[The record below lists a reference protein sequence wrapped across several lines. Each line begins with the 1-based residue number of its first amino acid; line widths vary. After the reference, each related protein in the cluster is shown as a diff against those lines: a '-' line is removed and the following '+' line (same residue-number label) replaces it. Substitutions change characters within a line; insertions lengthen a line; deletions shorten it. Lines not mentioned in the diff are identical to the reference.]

1 MQEMKLDVYY
11 DNPNEASDMYL
22 KYLKKDCESA
32 GIEVRVFN
40 NIRDWSTVEDPA
52 NAELFLEP
60 TNNMVDKYD
69 KNTPANVDNPSA
81 TAEGIYKHIVEKCP
95 NRETVIAVIGR
106 GLVGKQLINQLIDY
120 GYTVLEFN
128 SKSHKGD
135 MEHLCCNYANVVVGL
150 ATEQVFDENSCAM
163 IENFHNTIL
172 IDSGNN
178 FATKNKLTC
187 GKWTRKVIIERILN
201 KYKEKKDEE

>member
-1 MQEMKLDVYY
+1 MQKEMKLDVYY

-22 KYLKKDCESA
+22 KYLKRDCDNA
-32 GIEVRVFN
+32 GIEVRVFD
-40 NIRDWSTVEDPA
+40 NIRDWATVEDPA

-60 TNNMVDKYD
+60 TSNMVDRYD
-69 KNTPANVDNPSA
+69 KETPANVDNPSA
-81 TAEGIYKHIVEKCP
+81 TAEGIYRHIVEKFP

-120 GYTVLEFN
+120 GYTVIEFN

-135 MEHLCCNYANVVVGL
+135 MEYLCCDYANVIVGL
-150 ATEQVFDENSCAM
+150 ATEQIFDEYTCSVMEDFSNA
-163 IENFHNTIL
+163 IL

-187 GKWTRKVIIERILN
+187 GKWTREVIIERILN
-201 KYKEKKDEE
+201 RYKEKENE